1 MPKGYKHAKLKK
13 IGGSN
18 GELPPRQQLF
28 VKTYIA
34 NGFNAGAAALAAG
47 YSPHTAPQIA
57 GRLLATPTVMA
68 AVEEGKKKLFRK
80 YDVSA
85 ERVVQELALLGF
97 SNMQDYMEVTED
109 GAARLDL
116 SNLTRDQAA
125 AISQLDSEVYMEGH
139 GEDAEQV
146 KRTRIRLH
154 DKRAPLELLGKHLG
168 IFEGDGER
176 REIQVRVFMDGNKTG
191 VAVGVKD

>member
-1 MPKGYKHAKLKK
+1 MPKGYKVGRLPRK

-28 VKTYIA
+28 VKTYLA
-34 NGFNAGAAALAAG
+34 NGFNAAQAALTAG

-57 GRLLATPTVMA
+57 GRLLATSTVMA

-85 ERVVQELALLGF
+85 ERVIQELAFLGF
-97 SNMQDYMEVTED
+97 SNMQDYMRVTED
-109 GAARLDL
+109 GSAVMDL
-116 SNLTRDQAA
+116 SNLTREQAA
-125 AISQLDSEVYMEGH
+125 AISQLDSEVYTERN
-139 GEDAEQV
+139 GEDGEEV

-154 DKRAPLELLGKHLG
+154 DKRGPLELLGKY
-168 IFEGDGER
+168 
-176 REIQVRVFMDGNKTG
+176 TG
-191 VAVGVKD
+191 VFKDSTPAVQVNIQMNLKETEHKLLS